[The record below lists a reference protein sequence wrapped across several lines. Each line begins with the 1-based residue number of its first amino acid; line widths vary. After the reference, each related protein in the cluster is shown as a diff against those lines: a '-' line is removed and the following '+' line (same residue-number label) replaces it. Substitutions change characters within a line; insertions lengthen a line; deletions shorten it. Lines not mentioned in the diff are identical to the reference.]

1 MTKINDEAF
10 MRKMM
15 RLFIFPLIAAFILAA
30 CASPSGDGGEEP
42 SDSDQVATIVAS
54 TMQALTPDSPS
65 EPTIETPGGLLP
77 HALYY
82 LMNDSAGLSQVFRLE
97 RDGETNKQLTFEPG
111 VVESYD
117 VSPVDGS
124 IAYISN
130 NQMLLIQADGSGRRV
145 LVDGDAVDENNPY
158 LSKISNPVFSPD
170 GQTIAYSHKGL
181 SLYAVSTGVTN
192 LVIEDQWND
201 VGGGLFIP
209 TELYWPEKYSLD
221 GTKLLITLG
230 YYEGAS
236 TAIYYPQ
243 SGALTRL
250 SGGEGSIICCG
261 DYHLSDDASVL
272 YSASPQMGMFSAGL
286 WRVDIATGNVTTLL
300 VGNFDSNP
308 AEVAD
313 NPFLAPDDQLYFFH
327 ASVPNTEGI
336 IDRAP
341 LQLVRSA
348 PDGVTGR
355 TVLRPET
362 FGNMWEALWA
372 PDASF
377 VIVTLSD
384 QDFQGREAQ
393 LVYTDGRPMVPLL
406 PFAQR
411 LKWGS

>member
-1 MTKINDEAF
+1 MKKLIRPFTVVLLFAF
-10 MRKMM
+10 LMM
-15 RLFIFPLIAAFILAA
+15 A
-30 CASPSGDGGEEP
+30 CASPAGNGGEQP
-42 SDSDQVATIVAS
+42 SDADQVATIVAS
-54 TMQALTPDSPS
+54 TLQAITAESPV
-65 EPTIETPGGLLP
+65 EPEPSDLLP
-77 HALYY
+77 HSLYY
-82 LMNDSAGLSQVFRLE
+82 LGTDDAGLTQVFRSE
-97 RDGETNKQLTFEPG
+97 RDGKTAKQLTFEPAP
-111 VVESYD
+111 VESYD

-130 NQMLLIQADGSGRRV
+130 NQLLIVQPDGSDRRV
-145 LVDGDAVDENNPY
+145 LVSGETVDENNPY
-158 LSKISNPVFSPD
+158 LSKVGNPVFSPD

-181 SLYAVSTGVTN
+181 SLYSVSTDVTN
-192 LVIEDQWND
+192 LVVEDQWND
-201 VGGGLFIP
+201 VGGGLFVPI
-209 TELYWPEKYSLD
+209 ELYWPERYSRD

-261 DYHLSDDASVL
+261 DYHLSNDGAVL
-272 YSASPQMGMFSAGL
+272 YSASPQMGMFNAGL
-286 WRVDIATGNVTTLL
+286 WRVDIATGNTTTLL

-308 AEVAD
+308 ADAAD
-313 NPFLAPDDQLYFFH
+313 NPFLAPDGQLYFFY
-327 ASVPNTEGI
+327 ASVPNTEGF

-348 PDGVTGR
+348 PDGVTDR

-372 PDASF
+372 PDAAF
-377 VIVTLSD
+377 VIVTLFD

-393 LVYTDGRPMVPLL
+393 LVYTDGRPIIPLI
-406 PFAQR
+406 PFAQQM
-411 LKWGS
+411 KWGP